1 VKRPL
6 SNQLVGGETPE
17 RVVDSHAPVLPPVLP
32 LVLEASKPW
41 LDLASAPR
49 DASTIDLRLS
59 DTVSMPGRWRVT
71 RRREGARWVVVAGW
85 VDPLTLTPLQSEPDA
100 WRPMDWHR
108 YHQAAE

>member
-1 VKRPL
+1 MKRPL
-6 SNQLVGGETPE
+6 TNQLLQQ
-17 RVVDSHAPVLPPVLP
+17 RRDSDTQEDVASPSV
-32 LVLEASKPW
+32 VLEASKPW

-49 DASTIDLRLS
+49 DSSTIDLRLS

-85 VDPLTLTPLQSEPDA
+85 VNPLTLTPLQSEPDA

-108 YHQAAE
+108 YHQAAQ